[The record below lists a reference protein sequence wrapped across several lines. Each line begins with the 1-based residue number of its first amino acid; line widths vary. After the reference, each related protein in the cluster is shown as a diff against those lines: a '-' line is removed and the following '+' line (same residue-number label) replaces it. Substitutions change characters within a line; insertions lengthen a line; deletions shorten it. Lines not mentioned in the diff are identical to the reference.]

1 MGAFETSPAWRR
13 YLRFWKPDI
22 AADLD
27 EELGFHLQS
36 RIEES
41 IAAGMTPE
49 QARAEALRRFG
60 DVEQI
65 RSTCHTLG
73 QEREIAMQRGQRWES
88 VRQDVRFSIR
98 QLLRNRGLTSV
109 ALITLALGTGAN
121 TAIFSLVN
129 AVLLRPLPYANA
141 DRMVLIFEKRG
152 EQNGNVS
159 IGNFADLRAQ
169 SRAFEAMAA
178 YQGRS
183 FNLSGAGD
191 PERLSGAK
199 VTASYFRAAF
209 MPPALGRY
217 FLPDED
223 APGGTKVAVLSEPL
237 WQSHFAGDR
246 GVLGRGIELN
256 GERYTIVGVA
266 PAGYTLTPEDDQIWV
281 PAAFTPEQV
290 AQHDEHMLTVTGLL
304 RPGVSIEQA
313 QADLAPIARA
323 LGQQYRQ
330 TGTTGEVSVRDFRTE
345 LVRDYRT
352 QLLVLLGAVIF
363 VLLIACANVANLL
376 LARATARQKEIAIR
390 TALGAARARII
401 GQLLTESLVLALV
414 GGAAGLAVARAG
426 IRFLVSTGPAS
437 VPRLAEAGLDGRV
450 LAFSLA
456 VTVVCGFVFGLAPAL
471 RAARADLHSTLKE
484 GGKGSAMG
492 SSRDRLR
499 NALVVSEVAVALVLL
514 VGAGLLIRSA
524 MLLQRVSP
532 GFDPSNVLSA
542 RLALPSVRY
551 GTPERLRSAFQR
563 LAEEAGHIPGVQSAA
578 VVSTTPFSGGGQNG
592 LVPEGRTFDP
602 KSAIVAHFRLASPSY
617 FATMRIPLKEG
628 RLLDERDLAAGPR
641 VMVINETLAKEAWPG
656 QSPIGRRIACCEA
669 GPDGKSPSWKEVVG
683 VVGDVHARGLGRSV
697 PPEFYLPL
705 QQAPADSWRW
715 LNGVMTVVV
724 RGGSDPSQLAG
735 PLRGLV
741 RAMDPTIPLYN
752 VRTMSAMMARS
763 TASTRFNMLLLTML
777 GATGLVLAAV
787 GIYGV
792 IAYFVTQRT
801 HEIGVR
807 MALGAGPWQVR
818 AMVVRQ
824 GAVLALGGVAIGV
837 AGGLLTTRILSGMLF
852 GVQATD
858 PITFASVGI
867 LLAAVAALA
876 SYIPAR
882 RATRVDP
889 LVALRSS

>member
-1 MGAFETSPAWRR
+1 MCAFESIPAWRR

-27 EELGFHLQS
+27 EELAFHLQS

-41 IAAGMTPE
+41 VASGMTAE
-49 QARAEALRRFG
+49 QARADALRRFG
-60 DVEQI
+60 DLEQI
-65 RSTCHTLG
+65 RATCHTLG
-73 QEREIAMQRGQRWES
+73 QEREIAMRRQDWWES
-88 VRQDVRFSIR
+88 VQQDVRFSIR
-98 QLLRNRGLTSV
+98 QLLRNRGLTTV
-109 ALITLALGTGAN
+109 AVITLALGIGAN

-141 DRMVLIFEKRG
+141 DRMVQIHERWG
-152 EQNGNVS
+152 EQYGEVS

-169 SRAFEAMAA
+169 SRAFELMSA

-183 FNLSGAGD
+183 FNLSGAGE

-199 VTASYFRAAF
+199 VTASYFRTAY

-217 FLPDED
+217 FLPEED
-223 APGGTKVAVLSEPL
+223 VPGVAKVAVLSEAL
-237 WQSHFAGDR
+237 WQSHFAADR
-246 GVLGRGIELN
+246 GVLGRSIELN
-256 GERYTIVGVA
+256 GERYAIVGVA

-281 PAAFTPEQV
+281 PAAFTPEQL
-290 AQHDEHMLTVTGLL
+290 AQHDEHVLTVIGLL
-304 RPGVSIEQA
+304 RPGMSIEQA
-313 QADLAPIARA
+313 QADLAPLARA
-323 LGQQYRQ
+323 LGQRYPQ
-330 TGTTGEVSVRDFRTE
+330 TGTTGFVGVVDFRRE
-345 LVRDYRT
+345 LISDYRT
-352 QLLVLLGAVIF
+352 QLLVLLGAVVL

-376 LARATARQKEIAIR
+376 LARAAARQKEIAIR
-390 TALGAARARII
+390 TALGAARARIM
-401 GQLLTESLVLALV
+401 GQLLTESLVLSLV
-414 GGAAGLAVARAG
+414 GGVAGLIVARAG
-426 IRFLVSTGPAS
+426 IRFLVTAGPSS

-456 VTVVCGFVFGLAPAL
+456 VTVLCGLVFGLAPAL
-471 RAARADLHSTLKE
+471 RAARAELHSTLKE
-484 GGKGSAMG
+484 GGKSSAMG

-499 NALVVSEVAVALVLL
+499 NALVVSEVAIALVLL

-524 MLLQRVSP
+524 MLLQRVNP

-551 GTPERLRSAFQR
+551 GTPGAFESAFQR
-563 LAEEAGHIPGVQSAA
+563 IADEAGRMAGVQSAA
-578 VVSTTPFSGGGQNG
+578 VVSTTPFSQGPQNG
-592 LVPEGRTFDP
+592 LVPEGRPFDP
-602 KSAIVAHFRLASPSY
+602 KSAIDAAFRLASPGY
-617 FATMRIPLKEG
+617 FTTMRIPLKQG
-628 RLLDERDLAAGPR
+628 RLLDDRDIAAAPR

-656 QSPIGRRIACCEA
+656 QSPIGKRIACCEA

-683 VVGDVHARGLGRSV
+683 VVGDVHARGLGSSV

-705 QQAPADSWRW
+705 HQAPRDAWRW
-715 LNGVMTVVV
+715 LNGVMTIVV
-724 RGGSDPSQLAG
+724 RGGSDPALLAG
-735 PLRGLV
+735 PLRASV
-741 RAMDPTIPLYN
+741 RDMDPTIPLYN
-752 VRTMSAMMARS
+752 VRTMSEMMAQS
-763 TASTRFNMLLLTML
+763 TASTRFNMMLLTLL

-807 MALGAGPWQVR
+807 MALGAGPGQVR

-824 GAVLALGGVAIGV
+824 GAMLALGGVAIGV
-837 AGGLLTTRILSGMLF
+837 VGGLATTRILSGMLF
-852 GVQATD
+852 GVRATD
-858 PITFASVGI
+858 PVTFAGVGI

-889 LVALRSS
+889 LEALRSS